1 MKLSAKSRYALASL
15 VKMALVHESQ
25 PTITVLEIAD
35 ELEISKIY
43 LERIFSEL
51 RRGEVV
57 GSIKGSQGGYY
68 LTRAPKEIS
77 LYDILHA
84 VEPALFSENDATV
97 DKTSQN
103 IERALVE
110 MVYTPMKEGFAKVLT
125 AISLADITLEAQ
137 GEEGNYMY
145 YL

>member
-51 RRGEVV
+51 RRGDVV

-68 LTRAPKEIS
+68 LTRAPKEIT

-97 DKTSQN
+97 VKTSQN

>member
-57 GSIKGSQGGYY
+57 GAIKGAQGGYY
-68 LTRAPKEIS
+68 LLRAPKEIT
-77 LYDILHA
+77 LYDILES
-84 VEPALFSENDATV
+84 VEPALFAENEATV
-97 DKTSQN
+97 NQSSQK
-103 IERALVE
+103 IESALVQ
-110 MVYTPMKEGFAKVLT
+110 MVYTPMREGLSKILT
-125 AISLADITLEAQ
+125 AITLADIALEAQ

>member
-25 PTITVLEIAD
+25 PTTTVLEIAED
-35 ELEISKIY
+35 LEISKIY

-57 GSIKGSQGGYY
+57 GSIKGAQGGYY
-68 LTRAPKEIS
+68 LTRAPKEIT

-97 DKTSQN
+97 DKTAHK
-103 IERALVE
+103 IEKALVS
-110 MVYTPMKEGFAKVLT
+110 MVYTPMKEGLAKILT
-125 AISLADITLEAQ
+125 GITLSDIALEAQ

>member
-68 LTRAPKEIS
+68 LTRAPKEIT

-84 VEPALFSENDATV
+84 VEQALFSENDATV

-110 MVYTPMKEGFAKVLT
+110 MVYTPMKEGLAKMLT
-125 AISLADITLEAQ
+125 DITLADITLEAQ

>member
-35 ELEISKIY
+35 SLEISKIY

-51 RRGEVV
+51 RRGDVV
-57 GSIKGSQGGYY
+57 GSIKGAQGGYY
-68 LTRAPKEIS
+68 LTKAPADIT
-77 LYDILHA
+77 LYDILYS
-84 VEPALFSENDATV
+84 VEPALFTDNEATV
-97 DKTSQN
+97 EQSSQK

-110 MVYTPMKEGFAKVLT
+110 MVYTPMREGLEKTLKGIKLF
-125 AISLADITLEAQ
+125 DIALEAQ
-137 GEEGNYMY
+137 GEDGNYMY

>member
-68 LTRAPKEIS
+68 LTRAPKEIT

>member
-68 LTRAPKEIS
+68 LTRAPKEIT
-77 LYDILHA
+77 LYEILHA
-84 VEPALFSENDATV
+84 VEPALFSDNDATV
-97 DKTSQN
+97 EKTSQN

-110 MVYTPMKEGFAKVLT
+110 MVYTPMKEGFAKMLT

>member
-68 LTRAPKEIS
+68 LTRAPKEIT

-125 AISLADITLEAQ
+125 AITLADITLEAQ

>member
-25 PTITVLEIAD
+25 PTVTVLEIAE

-57 GSIKGSQGGYY
+57 GSIKGAQGGYY
-68 LTRAPKEIS
+68 LTRAPKEIT
-77 LYDILHA
+77 LYDILES
-84 VEPALFSENDATV
+84 VEPALFSENDETV
-97 DKTSQN
+97 SQASQK
-103 IERALVE
+103 IERALVQ
-110 MVYTPMKEGFAKVLT
+110 MVYQPMREGLSNTLT
-125 AISLADITLEAQ
+125 AITLADIALEAQ

>member
-25 PTITVLEIAD
+25 PTVTVLEIAE

-57 GSIKGSQGGYY
+57 GSIKGAQGGYY
-68 LTRAPKEIS
+68 LTRAPKEIT
-77 LYDILHA
+77 LYDILES
-84 VEPALFSENDATV
+84 VEPALFSTNDETV
-97 DKTSQN
+97 NQASQK

-110 MVYTPMKEGFAKVLT
+110 MVYKPMREGLSNTLT
-125 AISLADITLEAQ
+125 AITLADIALEAQ

>member
-68 LTRAPKEIS
+68 LTRAPKEIT
-77 LYDILHA
+77 LYDILHS
-84 VEPALFSENDATV
+84 VEQGLFSENDATV

-110 MVYTPMKEGFAKVLT
+110 MVYTPMKEGLEKMLT
-125 AISLADITLEAQ
+125 SITLADISLEAQ

>member
-25 PTITVLEIAD
+25 PTVTVLEIAE

-57 GSIKGSQGGYY
+57 GSIKGAQGGYY
-68 LTRAPKEIS
+68 LTRAPKEIT
-77 LYDILHA
+77 LYDILES
-84 VEPALFSENDATV
+84 VEPALFSENDDTV
-97 DKTSQN
+97 SQSSQK
-103 IERALVE
+103 IERALVL
-110 MVYTPMKEGFAKVLT
+110 MVYKPMREGLSDTLT
-125 AISLADITLEAQ
+125 AITLADIALEAQ

>member
-68 LTRAPKEIS
+68 LTRAPKEIT

-84 VEPALFSENDATV
+84 VEPALFSDNDATV

-110 MVYTPMKEGFAKVLT
+110 MVYTPMKEGFAKMLT

>member
-25 PTITVLEIAD
+25 PTITVLEIAE

-68 LTRAPKEIS
+68 LTRAPKEIT

-84 VEPALFSENDATV
+84 VEPTLFSENDATV

-110 MVYTPMKEGFAKVLT
+110 MVYTPMKEGFAKMLT

>member
-25 PTITVLEIAD
+25 PTITVLEIAE

-68 LTRAPKEIS
+68 LTRAPKEIT
-77 LYDILHA
+77 LYDILHS

-110 MVYTPMKEGFAKVLT
+110 MVYTPMKEGLAKMLT
-125 AISLADITLEAQ
+125 GISLADITLEAQ